1 MILLL
6 LFVFDSRICGLIC
19 ILLYVA
25 VSQANLR
32 YKVSVNMKKRWIS
45 LFVEND
51 IGVLAKISGLFSG
64 KSYNL
69 ESLTV
74 GTTEDPTISR
84 MTIGLNSDDIT
95 FEQIKKQLN
104 RMVEVIKVLD
114 FTNTST
120 HMKEILFIKI
130 KNCSKEDK
138 TEIFQIAEVFK
149 VSVTD
154 YGTDSILL
162 ECVQTE
168 MKNDALIR
176 LLTSQFKQTEVVR
189 GGSVAIESISMTDR

>member
-1 MILLL
+1 
-6 LFVFDSRICGLIC
+6 
-19 ILLYVA
+19 
-25 VSQANLR
+25 
-32 YKVSVNMKKRWIS
+32 MKKRWIS
-45 LFVEND
+45 LLVEND

-130 KNCSKEDK
+130 KNCTKEDK
-138 TEIFQIAEVFK
+138 TEIFQIADVFK
-149 VSVTD
+149 LSIVD
-154 YGTDSILL
+154 YGIDSILL

-168 MKNDALIR
+168 SKNDALIR
-176 LLTSQFKQTEVVR
+176 LLTGQFKQIEVVR

>member
-1 MILLL
+1 
-6 LFVFDSRICGLIC
+6 
-19 ILLYVA
+19 
-25 VSQANLR
+25 
-32 YKVSVNMKKRWIS
+32 MKKRWIS

-95 FEQIKKQLN
+95 YEQIKKQLN
-104 RMVEVIKVLD
+104 RLVEVIKVID
-114 FTNTST
+114 FTNAST
-120 HMKEILFIKI
+120 HMKEILFVKI
-130 KNCSKEDK
+130 KNCTKEDK
-138 TEIFQIAEVFK
+138 AEIFQIANVFK
-149 VSVTD
+149 SSVTD

-168 MKNDALIR
+168 TGNDDIIK
-176 LLTSQFKQTEVVR
+176 LLTGQFKQIEIVR
-189 GGSVAIESISMTDR
+189 GGSVAIESISKTDR

>member
-1 MILLL
+1 
-6 LFVFDSRICGLIC
+6 
-19 ILLYVA
+19 
-25 VSQANLR
+25 
-32 YKVSVNMKKRWIS
+32 
-45 LFVEND
+45 
-51 IGVLAKISGLFSG
+51 
-64 KSYNL
+64 
-69 ESLTV
+69 
-74 GTTEDPTISR
+74 

-130 KNCSKEDK
+130 RNCTKEDRA
-138 TEIFQIAEVFK
+138 ELFQIADVFK
-149 VSVTD
+149 VSVAD

-168 MKNDALIR
+168 TRNDALIK
-176 LLTSQFKQTEVVR
+176 LITGQFKQIEVVR
-189 GGSVAIESISMTDR
+189 GGSVGIESISMTDR